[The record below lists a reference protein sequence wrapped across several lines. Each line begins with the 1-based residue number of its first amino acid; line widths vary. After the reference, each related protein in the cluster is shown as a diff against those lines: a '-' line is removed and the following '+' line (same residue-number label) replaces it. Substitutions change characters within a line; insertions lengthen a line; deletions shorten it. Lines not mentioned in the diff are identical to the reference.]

1 MTLNIPLVVVD
12 SACRNIV
19 VLSDYFDR
27 VIEFQFDLNRFSF
40 ALGDAGRHFLQN
52 ELYHGVWFNLDQ
64 ALDAKLGKN
73 ASELMLEGVLIKM
86 VNFTQSFDFNCKL
99 GRF

>member
-19 VLSDYFDR
+19 VLSDCFDR

-64 ALDAKLGKN
+64 ALDAKLGKKR
-73 ASELMLEGVLIKM
+73 V
-86 VNFTQSFDFNCKL
+86 
-99 GRF
+99 

>member
-1 MTLNIPLVVVD
+1 MTPNIPLVVVD
-12 SACRNIV
+12 SACGNIV
-19 VLSDYFDR
+19 VLSNCFDR
-27 VIEFQFDLNRFSF
+27 VIELQFDLNRFSF

-73 ASELMLEGVLIKM
+73 ASELMFEGVLTKM
-86 VNFTQSFDFNCKL
+86 VNFYTKF
-99 GRF
+99 